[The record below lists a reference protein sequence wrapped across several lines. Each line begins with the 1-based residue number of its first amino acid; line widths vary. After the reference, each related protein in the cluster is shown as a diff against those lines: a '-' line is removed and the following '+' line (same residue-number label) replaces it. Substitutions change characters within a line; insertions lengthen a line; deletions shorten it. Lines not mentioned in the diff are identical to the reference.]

1 VTKSR
6 IDSLWLPDHLN
17 ALMPRAIA
25 TPEYLGTARLLPKID
40 AYLETWTMLGQFAAR
55 NRIGLRLGI
64 GVIDAGR
71 RNPAVTAQAAATL
84 HLLTRGRANL
94 DIGTGQREGNEPLAS
109 TGPSRWPGSR
119 RRWPQIWIA
128 SHRPRMLRATGRYA
142 DGWFPAIPKAPHEYK
157 EISGPLG
164 GLRRRPGPMSITP
177 AIWLFVIIGRTRDAV
192 EETLHSDIA
201 KRSHATSPP
210 TSGHATARSI
220 PSAVP
225 CGEKCRCHC

>member
-1 VTKSR
+1 VIRAR
-6 IDSLWLPDHLN
+6 IVL
-17 ALMPRAIA
+17 AAAEGA
-25 TPEYLGTARLLPKID
+25 T
-40 AYLETWTMLGQFAAR
+40 
-55 NRIGLRLGI
+55 
-64 GVIDAGR
+64 GR

-94 DIGTGQREGNEPLAS
+94 GIGTGQREGNEPLAS

-157 EISGPLG
+157 ENLG
-164 GLRRRPGPMSITP
+164 VVRSAASAAGRDPVSITP
-177 AIWLFVIIGRTRDAV
+177 AIWLFVIIGRTLDAV
-192 EETLHSDIA
+192 EETPLRHRKSVRTQRPRRDLGTPRRA
-201 KRSHATSPP
+201 ASPRRRLLRRAG
-210 TSGHATARSI
+210 SNS
-220 PSAVP
+220 PSLGQADGAIP